1 MIVRGFGDDV
11 LALLTQVIA
20 WRITR
25 THTPLQSY
33 LSTALRF
40 GRDDDWKDCD
50 KTPTVISSEAEKY
63 DRTGVWGRS
72 PCRPC
77 VRVRVAENAC
87 LHHRGDGGMKAVF
100 GSFLRDSAK
109 RTPSPPRLE
118 GSGEVE
124 YRIRVCNRKP
134 PPWKGGGIKVIGR
147 RAAISSCGGASAS
160 RQDRGRG
167 RASGPLAA
175 LLPAPHQRERAGRV
189 LEGYSVDLTGS
200 YFR

>member
-1 MIVRGFGDDV
+1 MIVQGCGEDV

-20 WRITR
+20 LRITR
-25 THTPLQSY
+25 THTPLHSY
-33 LSTALRF
+33 LSTALRS

-50 KTPTVISSEAEKY
+50 KAPTVISSEAEKY
-63 DRTGVWGRS
+63 DRPRVWGRVPRW
-72 PCRPC
+72 PC
-77 VRVRVAENAC
+77 VRVAENAR
-87 LHHRGDGGMKAVF
+87 LHTGGDGGMKTVF

-124 YRIRVCNRKP
+124 YQIRVGKRKP
-134 PPWKGGGIKVIGR
+134 PPWKGGGKKVIGH

-167 RASGPLAA
+167 RPWFLVRE
-175 LLPAPHQRERAGRV
+175 QR
-189 LEGYSVDLTGS
+189 
-200 YFR
+200 